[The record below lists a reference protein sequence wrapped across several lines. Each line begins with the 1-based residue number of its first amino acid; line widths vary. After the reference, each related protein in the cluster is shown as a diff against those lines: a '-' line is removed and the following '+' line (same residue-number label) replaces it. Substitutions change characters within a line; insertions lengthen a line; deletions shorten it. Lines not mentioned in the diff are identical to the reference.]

1 MKPLLEISH
10 LDKQIGS
17 LHLQDISFTLEPG
30 YIFGLIGRNGSGKTS
45 LIRTILNLYRKDSG
59 AVSVNGCSVDTM
71 EHDAKEQ
78 IGFVLDEFIFEEK
91 LSVSANGRY
100 FGSTYSKYDHRLFL
114 QFCERFGL
122 DPKQKT
128 GRLSKGQKTR
138 FQLAFALSHQAKLFI
153 MDEPA
158 AGLDPLFRRELTGY
172 MQELVED
179 GTRSVLFSTHLTADL
194 DQIGDYIA
202 LIDEGKFCFCMDK
215 ESLRERFA
223 LLEGT
228 KEQIRSLA
236 LHSPKVLAAVHEQYG
251 STALAEYPDPSM
263 TEGLAVSRPTL
274 AELLFYLR
282 KGGCIS

>member
-1 MKPLLEISH
+1 MKPLLKISH
-10 LDKQIGS
+10 LDKQIGT

-45 LIRTILNLYRKDSG
+45 LIRTLLNLYHKDSG
-59 AVSVNGCSVDTM
+59 AIVVNGCPMDSM
-71 EHDAKEQ
+71 EHEAKDQ

-91 LSVSANGRY
+91 LSISANGRY
-100 FGSTYSKYDHRLFL
+100 FGSTYSKYDHSLFL
-114 QFCERFGL
+114 QFCERFNL

-202 LIDEGKFCFCMDK
+202 LLDEGRFCFCMDK
-215 ESLRERFA
+215 ESLRERFV

-228 KEQIRSLA
+228 EQQIRSL
-236 LHSPKVLAAVHEQYG
+236 HSPKILAAVHEQYG
-251 STALAEYPDPSM
+251 STALAEFPDPSI
-263 TEGLAVSRPTL
+263 TEGLAVSCPTL

>member
-10 LDKQIGS
+10 LDKQIGT

-45 LIRTILNLYRKDSG
+45 LIRTLLNLYHKDSG
-59 AVSVNGCSVDTM
+59 TIVVNDYPMDSM
-71 EHDAKEQ
+71 EHEAKDQ

-91 LSVSANGRY
+91 LSISANGRY

-114 QFCERFGL
+114 QFCKRFNL

-128 GRLSKGQKTR
+128 DRLSKGQKTR

-202 LIDEGKFCFCMDK
+202 LIDEGRFCFCTDK
-215 ESLRERFA
+215 ESLRERFV
-223 LLEGT
+223 LLKGT
-228 KEQIRSLA
+228 EQQIQSLA
-236 LHSPKVLAAVHEQYG
+236 LHSPKILAAVHEQYG
-251 STALAEYPDPSM
+251 STALAEYPEPSM
-263 TEGLAVSRPTL
+263 TEGLSVSCPTL

>member
-10 LDKQIGS
+10 LDKQIGT
-17 LHLQDISFTLEPG
+17 LHLQDISFSLEPG

-45 LIRTILNLYRKDSG
+45 LIRTILNLYHKDSG
-59 AVSVNGCSVDTM
+59 AIIVNGCPMDLM
-71 EHDAKEQ
+71 EREAKNQ

-91 LSVSANGRY
+91 LSISANGRY
-100 FGSTYSKYDHRLFL
+100 FGSTYSKYDHSFFL
-114 QFCERFGL
+114 QFCKRFNL

-128 GRLSKGQKTR
+128 DRLSKGQKTR

-202 LIDEGKFCFCMDK
+202 LIDEGRFCFCTDK
-215 ESLRERFA
+215 ESLRERFV
-223 LLEGT
+223 LLKGT
-228 KEQIRSLA
+228 EQQIQSLA
-236 LHSPKVLAAVHEQYG
+236 LHSPKILAAVHEQYG
-251 STALAEYPDPSM
+251 STALVEYPEPSM
-263 TEGLAVSRPTL
+263 TEGLSVSCPTL

>member
-10 LDKQIGS
+10 LDKQIGT

-45 LIRTILNLYRKDSG
+45 LIRTLLNLYHKDSG
-59 AVSVNGCSVDTM
+59 TIVVNDYPMDSM
-71 EHDAKEQ
+71 EHEAKDQ

-114 QFCERFGL
+114 QFCERFNL
-122 DPKQKT
+122 NPKQKT

-158 AGLDPLFRRELTGY
+158 AGLDPLFRQELTGY

-202 LIDEGKFCFCMDK
+202 LIDQGRFCFCIDK
-215 ESLRERFA
+215 ESLRERFV
-223 LLEGT
+223 LLKGT
-228 KEQIRSLA
+228 EQQIRSL
-236 LHSPKVLAAVHEQYG
+236 HSPKILAAVHEQYG
-251 STALAEYPDPSM
+251 STALAEYPEPSM
-263 TEGLAVSRPTL
+263 TEGLAVSCPTL

>member
-10 LDKQIGS
+10 LDKQIGA
-17 LHLQDISFTLEPG
+17 LHLQDISFSLEPG

-45 LIRTILNLYRKDSG
+45 LIRTLLNLYHKDSG
-59 AVSVNGCSVDTM
+59 TIVVNDYPMDSM
-71 EHDAKEQ
+71 EHEAKDQ

-91 LSVSANGRY
+91 LSISANGRY

-114 QFCERFGL
+114 QFCERFNL
-122 DPKQKT
+122 NPKQKT

-202 LIDEGKFCFCMDK
+202 LIDKGRFCFCMDK
-215 ESLRERFA
+215 ESLRERFV

-228 KEQIRSLA
+228 EQQIRSL
-236 LHSPKVLAAVHEQYG
+236 HSPKILAAVHEQYG
-251 STALAEYPDPSM
+251 STALAEYPEPSI
-263 TEGLAVSRPTL
+263 TEGLAVSCPTL

>member
-1 MKPLLEISH
+1 MKPLLKISH
-10 LDKQIGS
+10 LDKQIGT

-45 LIRTILNLYRKDSG
+45 LIRTLLNLYHKDSG
-59 AVSVNGCSVDTM
+59 TIVVNDYPMDSM
-71 EHDAKEQ
+71 EHEAKDQ

-91 LSVSANGRY
+91 LSISANGRY
-100 FGSTYSKYDHRLFL
+100 FGSTYSKYDHSLFL
-114 QFCERFGL
+114 QFCERFNL

-202 LIDEGKFCFCMDK
+202 LLDEGRFCFCMDK
-215 ESLRERFA
+215 ESLRERFV

-228 KEQIRSLA
+228 EQQIRSL
-236 LHSPKVLAAVHEQYG
+236 HSPKILAAVHEQYG
-251 STALAEYPDPSM
+251 STALAEYPEPSM
-263 TEGLAVSRPTL
+263 TEGLAVSCPTV

>member
-10 LDKQIGS
+10 LDKQIGT
-17 LHLQDISFTLEPG
+17 LHLQDTSFSLEPG

-45 LIRTILNLYRKDSG
+45 LIRTILNLYHKDSG
-59 AVSVNGCSVDTM
+59 AIIVNGCPMDLM
-71 EHDAKEQ
+71 EREAKNQ

-91 LSVSANGRY
+91 LSISANGRY

-114 QFCERFGL
+114 QFCKRFNL

-128 GRLSKGQKTR
+128 DRLSKGQKTR

-202 LIDEGKFCFCMDK
+202 LIDEGRFCFCTDK
-215 ESLRERFA
+215 ESLRERFV
-223 LLEGT
+223 LLKGT
-228 KEQIRSLA
+228 EQQIQSLA
-236 LHSPKVLAAVHEQYG
+236 LHSPKILAAVHEQYG
-251 STALAEYPDPSM
+251 STALAEYPEPSM
-263 TEGLAVSRPTL
+263 TEGLSVSCPTL

>member
-10 LDKQIGS
+10 LDKQIGV
-17 LHLQDISFTLEPG
+17 LHLQDISFSLEPG
-30 YIFGLIGRNGSGKTS
+30 YIFGLIGRNGAGKTS

-59 AVSVNGCSVDTM
+59 SIIVNGYSIDTR
-71 EHDAKEQ
+71 EREAKDQ
-78 IGFVLDEFIFEEK
+78 IGFVLDEFLFEEK
-91 LSVSANGRY
+91 LSIATNGKL
-100 FGSTYSKYDHRLFL
+100 FGATYTGYDHELFL
-114 QFCERFGL
+114 RFCSRFGL
-122 DPKQKT
+122 NPKQKT

-179 GTRSVLFSTHLTADL
+179 GTRSILFSTHLTTDL

-202 LIDEGKFCFCMDK
+202 LIDEGRFCFCMDK
-215 ESLRERFA
+215 ESLRERFV
-223 LLEGT
+223 LLKGT
-228 KEQIRSLA
+228 EKQIQSLA
-236 LHSPKVLAAVHEQYG
+236 RHSPKILAAVHEQYG
-251 STALAEYPDPSM
+251 STALSEYPEPSM
-263 TEGLAVSRPTL
+263 TEGLAVSCPTL

>member
-1 MKPLLEISH
+1 MKPLLKISH
-10 LDKQIGS
+10 LDKQIGT

-45 LIRTILNLYRKDSG
+45 LIRTILNLYHKDSG
-59 AVSVNGCSVDTM
+59 AIVVNGCPMDSM
-71 EHDAKEQ
+71 EHEAKDQ

-91 LSVSANGRY
+91 LSISANGRY
-100 FGSTYSKYDHRLFL
+100 FGSTYSKYDHSLFL
-114 QFCERFGL
+114 QFCERFNL

-202 LIDEGKFCFCMDK
+202 LLDEGRFCFCMDK
-215 ESLRERFA
+215 ESLRERFV

-228 KEQIRSLA
+228 EQQIRSL
-236 LHSPKVLAAVHEQYG
+236 HSPKILAAVHEQYG
-251 STALAEYPDPSM
+251 STALAEFPDPSM
-263 TEGLAVSRPTL
+263 TEGLAVSCPTL

>member
-10 LDKQIGS
+10 LDKQIGT

-45 LIRTILNLYRKDSG
+45 LIRTLLNLYHKDSG
-59 AVSVNGCSVDTM
+59 TIVVNDCPMDSM
-71 EHDAKEQ
+71 EHEAKDQ

-91 LSVSANGRY
+91 LSISANGRY

-114 QFCERFGL
+114 QFCERFNL
-122 DPKQKT
+122 NPKQKT

-138 FQLAFALSHQAKLFI
+138 FQLAFALSHQPKLFI
-153 MDEPA
+153 LGEPA

-202 LIDEGKFCFCMDK
+202 LIDKGRFCFCMDK
-215 ESLRERFA
+215 ESLRERFV

-228 KEQIRSLA
+228 EEQIRSL
-236 LHSPKVLAAVHEQYG
+236 HSPKILAAVHEQYG
-251 STALAEYPDPSM
+251 STALAEYPEPSM
-263 TEGLAVSRPTL
+263 TEGLAVSCPTL

>member
-10 LDKQIGS
+10 LDKQIGT

-45 LIRTILNLYRKDSG
+45 LIRTLLNLYHKDSG
-59 AVSVNGCSVDTM
+59 TIVVNDYPMDSM
-71 EHDAKEQ
+71 EHEAKDQ

-91 LSVSANGRY
+91 LSISANGRY

-114 QFCERFGL
+114 QFCERFNL
-122 DPKQKT
+122 NPKQKT

-202 LIDEGKFCFCMDK
+202 LIDKGRFCFCMDK
-215 ESLRERFA
+215 ESLRERFV

-228 KEQIRSLA
+228 EEQIRSL
-236 LHSPKVLAAVHEQYG
+236 HSPKILAAVHEQYG
-251 STALAEYPDPSM
+251 STALAEYPEPSM
-263 TEGLAVSRPTL
+263 TEGLAVSCPTL

>member
-202 LIDEGKFCFCMDK
+202 LIDEGKICFCMDK

>member
-45 LIRTILNLYRKDSG
+45 LIRTLLNLYHKDSG
-59 AVSVNGCSVDTM
+59 TIVVNDYPMDSM
-71 EHDAKEQ
+71 EHEAKDQ

-91 LSVSANGRY
+91 LSISANGRY

-114 QFCERFGL
+114 QFCERFNL
-122 DPKQKT
+122 NPKQKT

-202 LIDEGKFCFCMDK
+202 LIDKGRFCFCMDK
-215 ESLRERFA
+215 ERLRERFV

-228 KEQIRSLA
+228 EEQIHS
-236 LHSPKVLAAVHEQYG
+236 LHSPKILAAVHEQYG
-251 STALAEYPDPSM
+251 STALAEYPEPSM
-263 TEGLAVSRPTL
+263 TEGLAVSCPTL

>member
-10 LDKQIGS
+10 LDKQIGT
-17 LHLQDISFTLEPG
+17 LHLQDISFSLEPG

-45 LIRTILNLYRKDSG
+45 LIRTILNLYHKDSG
-59 AVSVNGCSVDTM
+59 AIIVNGCPMDLM
-71 EHDAKEQ
+71 EREAKNQ

-91 LSVSANGRY
+91 LSISANGRY

-114 QFCERFGL
+114 QFCKRFNL

-128 GRLSKGQKTR
+128 DRLSKGQKTR

-202 LIDEGKFCFCMDK
+202 LIDEGRFCFCTDK
-215 ESLRERFA
+215 ESLRERFV
-223 LLEGT
+223 LLKGT
-228 KEQIRSLA
+228 EQQIQSLA
-236 LHSPKVLAAVHEQYG
+236 LHSPKILAAVHEQYG
-251 STALAEYPDPSM
+251 KTALAEYPEPSM
-263 TEGLAVSRPTL
+263 TEGLSVSCPTL

>member
-1 MKPLLEISH
+1 MKPLLKISH
-10 LDKQIGS
+10 LDKQIGT

-45 LIRTILNLYRKDSG
+45 LIRTLLNLYHKDSG
-59 AVSVNGCSVDTM
+59 AIVVNGCPMDSM
-71 EHDAKEQ
+71 EHEAKDQ

-91 LSVSANGRY
+91 LSISANGRY
-100 FGSTYSKYDHRLFL
+100 FGSTYSKYDHSLFL
-114 QFCERFGL
+114 QFCERFNL

-179 GTRSVLFSTHLTADL
+179 ATRSVLFSTHLTADL

-202 LIDEGKFCFCMDK
+202 LLDEGRFCFCMDK
-215 ESLRERFA
+215 ESLRERFV

-228 KEQIRSLA
+228 EQQIRSL
-236 LHSPKVLAAVHEQYG
+236 HSPKILAAVHEQYG
-251 STALAEYPDPSM
+251 STALAEFPDPSI
-263 TEGLAVSRPTL
+263 TEGLAVSCPTL

>member
-10 LDKQIGS
+10 LDKQIGT

-45 LIRTILNLYRKDSG
+45 LIRTLLNLYHKDSG
-59 AVSVNGCSVDTM
+59 TIVVNDCPMDSM
-71 EHDAKEQ
+71 EREAKDQ

-114 QFCERFGL
+114 QFCERFNL
-122 DPKQKT
+122 NPKQKT

-202 LIDEGKFCFCMDK
+202 PIDQGRFCFCIDK
-215 ESLRERFA
+215 ESLRERFV
-223 LLEGT
+223 LLKGT
-228 KEQIRSLA
+228 EQQIRSL
-236 LHSPKVLAAVHEQYG
+236 HSPKILAAVHEQYG
-251 STALAEYPDPSM
+251 STALAEYPEPSM
-263 TEGLAVSRPTL
+263 TEGLAVSCPTL

>member
-1 MKPLLEISH
+1 MKPLLKISH
-10 LDKQIGS
+10 LDKQIGT

-45 LIRTILNLYRKDSG
+45 LIRTILNLYHKDSG
-59 AVSVNGCSVDTM
+59 AINVNGCPMDSM
-71 EHDAKEQ
+71 EHEAKDQ

-100 FGSTYSKYDHRLFL
+100 FGSTYSKYDHSLFL
-114 QFCERFGL
+114 QFCERFNL

-202 LIDEGKFCFCMDK
+202 LLDEGRFCFCMDK
-215 ESLRERFA
+215 ESLRERFV

-228 KEQIRSLA
+228 EQQIRSL
-236 LHSPKVLAAVHEQYG
+236 HSPKILAAVHEQYG
-251 STALAEYPDPSM
+251 STALAEYPEPSM
-263 TEGLAVSRPTL
+263 TEGLAVSCPTL

>member
-10 LDKQIGS
+10 LDKQIGT
-17 LHLQDISFTLEPG
+17 LHLQDISFSLEPG

-45 LIRTILNLYRKDSG
+45 LIRTILNLYHKDSG
-59 AVSVNGCSVDTM
+59 AIIVNGCPMDLM
-71 EHDAKEQ
+71 EREAKNQ

-91 LSVSANGRY
+91 LSISANGRY

-114 QFCERFGL
+114 QFCKRFNL

-128 GRLSKGQKTR
+128 DRLSKGQKTR

-202 LIDEGKFCFCMDK
+202 LIDEGRFCFCTDK
-215 ESLRERFA
+215 DSLRERFV
-223 LLEGT
+223 LLKGT
-228 KEQIRSLA
+228 EQQIQSLA
-236 LHSPKVLAAVHEQYG
+236 LHSPKILAAVHEQYG
-251 STALAEYPDPSM
+251 STALAEYPEPSM
-263 TEGLAVSRPTL
+263 TEGLSVSCPTL

>member
-45 LIRTILNLYRKDSG
+45 LIRTLLNLYHKDSG
-59 AVSVNGCSVDTM
+59 TIVVNDYPMDSM
-71 EHDAKEQ
+71 EHEAKDQ

-91 LSVSANGRY
+91 LSISANGRY

-114 QFCERFGL
+114 QFCERFNL
-122 DPKQKT
+122 NPKQKT

-179 GTRSVLFSTHLTADL
+179 GTRSVLFSTHLTTDL

-202 LIDEGKFCFCMDK
+202 LIDKGRFCFCMDK
-215 ESLRERFA
+215 ESLRERFV

-228 KEQIRSLA
+228 EQQIRSL
-236 LHSPKVLAAVHEQYG
+236 HSPKILAAVHEQYG
-251 STALAEYPDPSM
+251 STALAEFPDPSI
-263 TEGLAVSRPTL
+263 TEGLAVSCPTL

>member
-1 MKPLLEISH
+1 M
-10 LDKQIGS
+10 
-17 LHLQDISFTLEPG
+17 EPG

-45 LIRTILNLYRKDSG
+45 LIRTILNLYHKDSG
-59 AVSVNGCSVDTM
+59 AINVNGCPMDSM
-71 EHDAKEQ
+71 EHEAKDQ

-100 FGSTYSKYDHRLFL
+100 FGSTYSKYDHSFFL
-114 QFCERFGL
+114 QFCERFNL

-202 LIDEGKFCFCMDK
+202 LLDEGRFCFCMDK
-215 ESLRERFA
+215 ESLRERFV

-228 KEQIRSLA
+228 EQQIRSL
-236 LHSPKVLAAVHEQYG
+236 HSPKILAAVHEQYG
-251 STALAEYPDPSM
+251 STALAEYPEPSM
-263 TEGLAVSRPTL
+263 TEGLAVSCPTL

>member
-10 LDKQIGS
+10 LDKQIGV
-17 LHLQDISFTLEPG
+17 LHLQDISFSLEPG
-30 YIFGLIGRNGSGKTS
+30 YIFGLIGRNGAGKTS

-59 AVSVNGCSVDTM
+59 SIIVNGYSIDTR
-71 EHDAKEQ
+71 EREAKDQ
-78 IGFVLDEFIFEEK
+78 IGFVLDEFLFEEK
-91 LSVSANGRY
+91 LSIATNGKL
-100 FGSTYSKYDHRLFL
+100 FGATYTGYDHELFL
-114 QFCERFGL
+114 RFCSRFGL
-122 DPKQKT
+122 NPKQKT
-128 GRLSKGQKTR
+128 GRLSKGQKAR

-179 GTRSVLFSTHLTADL
+179 GTRSILFSTHLTTDL

-202 LIDEGKFCFCMDK
+202 LIDEGRFCFCMDK
-215 ESLRERFA
+215 ESLRERFV
-223 LLEGT
+223 LLKGT
-228 KEQIRSLA
+228 EKQIQSLA
-236 LHSPKVLAAVHEQYG
+236 RHSPKILAAVHEQYG
-251 STALAEYPDPSM
+251 STALSEYPEPSM
-263 TEGLAVSRPTL
+263 TEGLAVSCPTL

>member
-1 MKPLLEISH
+1 MKPLLKISH
-10 LDKQIGS
+10 LDKQIGT

-45 LIRTILNLYRKDSG
+45 LIRTILNLYHKDSG
-59 AVSVNGCSVDTM
+59 AINVNGCPMDSM
-71 EHDAKEQ
+71 EHEAKDQ

-91 LSVSANGRY
+91 LSISANGRY
-100 FGSTYSKYDHRLFL
+100 FGSTYSKYDHSLFL
-114 QFCERFGL
+114 QFCERFNL

-202 LIDEGKFCFCMDK
+202 LLDEGRFCFCMDK
-215 ESLRERFA
+215 ESLRERFV

-228 KEQIRSLA
+228 EQQIRSL
-236 LHSPKVLAAVHEQYG
+236 HSPKILAAVHEQYG
-251 STALAEYPDPSM
+251 STALAEYPEPSM
-263 TEGLAVSRPTL
+263 TEGLAVSCPTL

>member
-10 LDKQIGS
+10 LDKQIGT

-45 LIRTILNLYRKDSG
+45 LIRTLLNLYHKDSG
-59 AVSVNGCSVDTM
+59 TIVVNDCPMDSM
-71 EHDAKEQ
+71 EHEAKDQ

-91 LSVSANGRY
+91 LSISANGRY
-100 FGSTYSKYDHRLFL
+100 FGSTYSKYDHSLFL
-114 QFCERFGL
+114 QFCERFNL

-202 LIDEGKFCFCMDK
+202 LIDKGRFCFCMDK
-215 ESLRERFA
+215 ESLRERFV

-228 KEQIRSLA
+228 EEQIRSL
-236 LHSPKVLAAVHEQYG
+236 HSPKILAAVHEQYG
-251 STALAEYPDPSM
+251 STALAEYPEPSM
-263 TEGLAVSRPTL
+263 TEGLAVSCPTL

>member
-1 MKPLLEISH
+1 MKPLLKISH
-10 LDKQIGS
+10 LDKQIGT

-45 LIRTILNLYRKDSG
+45 LIRTILNLYHKDSG
-59 AVSVNGCSVDTM
+59 AIVVNGCPMDSM
-71 EHDAKEQ
+71 EHEDKDQ

-91 LSVSANGRY
+91 LSISANGRY
-100 FGSTYSKYDHRLFL
+100 FGSTYSKYDHSLFL
-114 QFCERFGL
+114 QFCERFNL

-202 LIDEGKFCFCMDK
+202 LLDEGRFCFCMDK
-215 ESLRERFA
+215 ESLRERFV

-228 KEQIRSLA
+228 EQQIRSL
-236 LHSPKVLAAVHEQYG
+236 HSPKILAAVHEQYG
-251 STALAEYPDPSM
+251 STALAEFPDPSM
-263 TEGLAVSRPTL
+263 TEGLAVSCPTL

>member
-1 MKPLLEISH
+1 MKPLLKISH
-10 LDKQIGS
+10 LDKQIGT

-45 LIRTILNLYRKDSG
+45 LIRTILNLYHKDSG
-59 AVSVNGCSVDTM
+59 AINVNGCPMDSM
-71 EHDAKEQ
+71 EHEAKDQ

-100 FGSTYSKYDHRLFL
+100 FGSTYSKYDHSLFL
-114 QFCERFGL
+114 QFCERFNL

-202 LIDEGKFCFCMDK
+202 LIDKGRFCFCMDK
-215 ESLRERFA
+215 ESLRERFV

-228 KEQIRSLA
+228 EQQIRSL
-236 LHSPKVLAAVHEQYG
+236 HSPKILAAVHEQYG
-251 STALAEYPDPSM
+251 STALAEYPEPSM
-263 TEGLAVSRPTL
+263 TEGLAVSCPTL

>member
-10 LDKQIGS
+10 LDKQIGV
-17 LHLQDISFTLEPG
+17 LHLQDISFSLEPG

-45 LIRTILNLYRKDSG
+45 LIRTILNLYHKDSG
-59 AVSVNGCSVDTM
+59 AIVVNGCPMDSM
-71 EHDAKEQ
+71 EHEAKDQ

-91 LSVSANGRY
+91 LSISANGRY
-100 FGSTYSKYDHRLFL
+100 FGSTYSKYDHSLFL
-114 QFCERFGL
+114 QFCERFNL

-202 LIDEGKFCFCMDK
+202 LLDEGRFCFCMDK
-215 ESLRERFA
+215 ESLRERFV

-228 KEQIRSLA
+228 EQQIRSL
-236 LHSPKVLAAVHEQYG
+236 HSPKILAAVHEQYG
-251 STALAEYPDPSM
+251 STALAEYPEPSM
-263 TEGLAVSRPTL
+263 TEGLAVSCPTL

>member
-1 MKPLLEISH
+1 MKPLLKISH
-10 LDKQIGS
+10 LDKQIGT

-45 LIRTILNLYRKDSG
+45 LIRTILNLYHKDSG
-59 AVSVNGCSVDTM
+59 AINVNGCPMDSM
-71 EHDAKEQ
+71 EHEAKDQ

-91 LSVSANGRY
+91 LNVSANGRY
-100 FGSTYSKYDHRLFL
+100 FGSTYSKYDHSLFL
-114 QFCERFGL
+114 QFCERFNL

-202 LIDEGKFCFCMDK
+202 LLDEGRFCFCMDK
-215 ESLRERFA
+215 ESLRERFV

-228 KEQIRSLA
+228 EQHIRS
-236 LHSPKVLAAVHEQYG
+236 LHSPKILAAVHEQYG
-251 STALAEYPDPSM
+251 STALAEYPEPSM
-263 TEGLAVSRPTL
+263 TEGLAVSCPTL

>member
-10 LDKQIGS
+10 LDKQIGV
-17 LHLQDISFTLEPG
+17 LHLQDISFSLEPG
-30 YIFGLIGRNGSGKTS
+30 YIFGLIGRNGAGKTS

-59 AVSVNGCSVDTM
+59 SIIVNGYSIDPR
-71 EHDAKEQ
+71 EREAKDQ
-78 IGFVLDEFIFEEK
+78 IGFVLDEFLFEEK
-91 LSVSANGRY
+91 LSIATN
-100 FGSTYSKYDHRLFL
+100 
-114 QFCERFGL
+114 
-122 DPKQKT
+122 

-202 LIDEGKFCFCMDK
+202 LLDEGRFCFCMDK
-215 ESLRERFA
+215 ESLRERFV

-228 KEQIRSLA
+228 EQQIRSL
-236 LHSPKVLAAVHEQYG
+236 HSPKILAAVHEQYG
-251 STALAEYPDPSM
+251 STALAEYPEPSM
-263 TEGLAVSRPTL
+263 TEGLAVSCPTL

>member
-10 LDKQIGS
+10 LDKQIGT

-45 LIRTILNLYRKDSG
+45 LIRTLLNLYHKDSG
-59 AVSVNGCSVDTM
+59 TIVVNDYPMDSM
-71 EHDAKEQ
+71 EHEAKDQ

-100 FGSTYSKYDHRLFL
+100 FGSTYSKYDHSLFL
-114 QFCERFGL
+114 QFCERFNL
-122 DPKQKT
+122 NPKQKT

-202 LIDEGKFCFCMDK
+202 LLDEGRFCFCMDK
-215 ESLRERFA
+215 ESLRERFV

-228 KEQIRSLA
+228 EQQIRSL
-236 LHSPKVLAAVHEQYG
+236 HSPKILAAVHEQYG
-251 STALAEYPDPSM
+251 STALAEYPEPSM
-263 TEGLAVSRPTL
+263 TEGLAVSCPTL